1 VLQQDADRR
10 LKAGHVGAQQLC
22 YVPAT
27 QCLQCFA
34 SGHTTDLY
42 DQQQFDFLSCGNVKR
57 LGTAWELSTLNIP
70 VVVGC
75 AGSAQGHVCG

>member
-1 VLQQDADRR
+1 MLQQDADRR

-34 SGHTTDLY
+34 SGHTTDLMTSSSLT
-42 DQQQFDFLSCGNVKR
+42 FC
-57 LGTAWELSTLNIP
+57 P
-70 VVVGC
+70 V
-75 AGSAQGHVCG
+75 AMSKD